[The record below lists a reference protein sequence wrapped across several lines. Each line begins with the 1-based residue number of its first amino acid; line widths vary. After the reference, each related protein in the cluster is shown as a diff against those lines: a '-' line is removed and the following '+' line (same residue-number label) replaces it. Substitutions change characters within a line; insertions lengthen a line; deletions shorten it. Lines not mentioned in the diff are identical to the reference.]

1 MSSGPKNHTSTLLDG
16 AEIEN
21 LVRDELDRRDKYLE
35 FAQGQMEKDRSYFNS
50 LYKTAAGVIAL
61 IFAIAGFLQYKTVS
75 DMRTE
80 MRVAVND
87 ELERD
92 KTEMAAL
99 RVQVAKT
106 GAEVQ
111 DTAKQ
116 ELVNVRAEVQK
127 RINDEFQS
135 KNISSL
141 VANAAKEHTG
151 NELNR
156 VIRADVAA
164 QVANSVEE
172 QRPFIQTIV
181 ESKTKEAV
189 MALQPIIGAAVD
201 KATQKQVNDSVIPIQ
216 KQMATYGELIQIG
229 TFVTL
234 ARSDN
239 RKAFDYLI
247 QVADGDKP
255 ESANPDVRNLAQSTT
270 QSIISEKID
279 GLQTGQS
286 VEENQTPETIKKLIF
301 STIAIEREASL
312 DNYPQDDNSVLPILV
327 DLIKSDSSITVLY
340 KAVVKFNKITKQSF
354 KFWQEK
360 VILNWWENNRTSFK

>member
-1 MSSGPKNHTSTLLDG
+1 
-16 AEIEN
+16 
-21 LVRDELDRRDKYLE
+21 
-35 FAQGQMEKDRSYFNS
+35 
-50 LYKTAAGVIAL
+50 
-61 IFAIAGFLQYKTVS
+61 
-75 DMRTE
+75 
-80 MRVAVND
+80 
-87 ELERD
+87 
-92 KTEMAAL
+92 
-99 RVQVAKT
+99 
-106 GAEVQ
+106 
-111 DTAKQ
+111 
-116 ELVNVRAEVQK
+116 
-127 RINDEFQS
+127 
-135 KNISSL
+135 
-141 VANAAKEHTG
+141 
-151 NELNR
+151 
-156 VIRADVAA
+156 
-164 QVANSVEE
+164 
-172 QRPFIQTIV
+172 
-181 ESKTKEAV
+181 